1 MAGYIRKIANYLKKE
16 EVHCLDPA
24 QWAFM
29 HCGEIFFTKQ
39 PQAGTGETFFF
50 LITVPDDEKGQV

>member
-50 LITVPDDEKGQV
+50 